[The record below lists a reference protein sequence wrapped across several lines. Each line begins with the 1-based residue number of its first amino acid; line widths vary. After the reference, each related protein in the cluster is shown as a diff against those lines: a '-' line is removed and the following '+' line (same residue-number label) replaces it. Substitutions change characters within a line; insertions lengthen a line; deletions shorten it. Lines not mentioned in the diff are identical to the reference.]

1 MGHFNMGQF
10 DPFGGKR
17 HQHQINPIVNCWI
30 AEKVA
35 DSLQIVK
42 KFLRVRNVVLE
53 GAKLFF
59 VVKF

>member
-35 DSLQIVK
+35 DSLQIV
-42 KFLRVRNVVLE
+42 NEILE
-53 GAKLFF
+53 GARCGFGGCKAIFGD
-59 VVKF
+59 